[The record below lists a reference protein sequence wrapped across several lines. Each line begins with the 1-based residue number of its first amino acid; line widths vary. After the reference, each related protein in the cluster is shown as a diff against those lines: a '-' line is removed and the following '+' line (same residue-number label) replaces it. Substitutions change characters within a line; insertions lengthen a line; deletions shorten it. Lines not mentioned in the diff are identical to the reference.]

1 MYKWSWQALLF
12 ALVHLFFY
20 ELCCLYSSGLWFRL
34 FEGQRAAEWAWIRE
48 SLSSIAQDF
57 LALRRSSPSHSMG
70 EQSLEWKS

>member
-48 SLSSIAQDF
+48 PLSRC
-57 LALRRSSPSHSMG
+57 LPVV
-70 EQSLEWKS
+70 